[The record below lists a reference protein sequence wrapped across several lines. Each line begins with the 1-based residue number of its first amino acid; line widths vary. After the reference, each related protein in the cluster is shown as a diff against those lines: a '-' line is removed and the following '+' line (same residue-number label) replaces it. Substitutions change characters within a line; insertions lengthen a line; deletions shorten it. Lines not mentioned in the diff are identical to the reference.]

1 MSEFVKTL
9 EATSVESETCPA
21 ENSRG
26 SEIGNTN
33 NSVVECEDEQSPM
46 TSSVVPAESKTGSVY
61 DMKAVRMALL
71 YAKESIGHS
80 HTTTSMKHHV
90 SRVETVSVC

>member
-46 TSSVVPAESKTGSVY
+46 TSSVVPAESKTGSAY
-61 DMKAVRMALL
+61 DMKAVRMALFNPE
-71 YAKESIGHS
+71 ESVGHS
-80 HTTTSMKHHV
+80 HATTSMKHKV